1 MTFLTRT
8 LAPLLILTFAFS
20 ASAHNDQ
27 DKLKKNENNAV
38 ARLLDEAHD
47 SLHSHGGGKTTF
59 RSYVWDWLKTFD
71 LKGFAHGTHRFL
83 NVKLQNPEYRDH
95 ALNLAML
102 LPMSHLTEMTAGPV
116 AVYTANSMELS
127 TGIQVAIG
135 AVGTAITLPGLDPL
149 CLIFLSSYKLEPVQ
163 KGLTQSRLA
172 IYKVSKAAAQTFGID
187 RIAES
192 LFFRQNALDRLF
204 KSFQEGTPIRFET
217 LSEDQVL
224 ERTITRVT
232 YYNPATNEV
241 YVSIDIVREPSQ
253 VKDAFV
259 TYISSLQTYKALSSQ
274 DLKLLKGWMKDLGW
288 NARSAVLDTIADL
301 QKNTPFESQY
311 HFESFDRISGSAIF
325 RPFTLLLRD
334 KLRLKSCSEQLS
346 PEA

>member
-1 MTFLTRT
+1 MRFTTCG
-8 LAPLLILTFAFS
+8 LASIFVLTFSLCVFAQKDESSQSKFE
-20 ASAHNDQ
+20 A
-27 DKLKKNENNAV
+27 NAV
-38 ARLLDEAHD
+38 ARLLNEAHD
-47 SLHSHGGGKTTF
+47 SLHSHGEKTTF
-59 RSYVWDWLKTFD
+59 RSYIWDWLKTFD

-102 LPMSHLTEMTAGPV
+102 LPMSHLTEMAAGPA
-116 AVYTANSMELS
+116 AVYTAHSMELS

-135 AVGTAITLPGLDPL
+135 AAGGLITLPGLDPL
-149 CLIFLSSYKLEPVQ
+149 CLLFLSSYKLEPVQ

-172 IYKVSKAAAQTFGID
+172 IYKVSQAAARTFGLN

-192 LFFRQNALDRLF
+192 LFLKQSALDRMF
-204 KSFQEGTPIRFET
+204 ASFQNGIPLKFET

-232 YYNPATNEV
+232 YYDPTTLEAH
-241 YVSIDIVREPSQ
+241 VSIDVVREMSA
-253 VKDAFV
+253 VKDEHV
-259 TYISSLQTYKALSSQ
+259 TYISG
-274 DLKLLKGWMKDLGW
+274 LKVYQKISNSNLKQLKSWMSDLGW
-288 NARSAVLDTIADL
+288 NARSAIIDTISEL
-301 QKNTPFESQY
+301 QKNGPLESQY
-311 HFESFDRISGSAIF
+311 HIENLDRESGSATF

-334 KLRLKSCSEQLS
+334 KTRLRTCDDHLA